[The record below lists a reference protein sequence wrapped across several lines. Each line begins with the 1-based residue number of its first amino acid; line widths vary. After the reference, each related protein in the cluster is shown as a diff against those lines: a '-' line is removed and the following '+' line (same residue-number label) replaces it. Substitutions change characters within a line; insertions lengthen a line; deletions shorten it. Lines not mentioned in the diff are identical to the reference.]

1 MKKAFIPVLIV
12 KLLFLSSVVSFAD
25 SPITATDF
33 SEAYRDVKM
42 VQRAHLEGV
51 MGIEIAEFLSSPEN
65 PIDVKAA
72 VINAISWR
80 FEGKNNA
87 ELYTYYLG
95 LLYHMSITELDTD
108 FLSVD
113 EIFCLGYLI
122 AMDNYF
128 HPENAIPLLEEA
140 HNLMKD
146 SFTVSI
152 VFALVKAQMAFE
164 LDWCEAWKITESV
177 LRNTDL
183 KQDLRPEAKKII
195 VEYMILYKDYCK

>member
-1 MKKAFIPVLIV
+1 MKKKFLLVLIL
-12 KLLFLSSVVSFAD
+12 KMLCIFSATSHAD

-33 SEAYRDVKM
+33 YEAYLDVKM

-51 MGIEIAEFLSSPEN
+51 VGIEIAEYLSSPEN
-65 PIDVKAA
+65 PIDAKAA
-72 VINAISWR
+72 VINALSWR

-108 FLSVD
+108 FLSAD

-140 HNLMKD
+140 HKVMKD

-152 VFALVKAQMAFE
+152 VLALAKAQMAFE
-164 LDWCEAWKITESV
+164 QDWCDVWKLTERV
-177 LRNTDL
+177 LRNNDL
-183 KQDLRPEAKKII
+183 KQDLRPEATKII
-195 VEYMILYKDYCK
+195 VDYMILYKDYCE